1 MNLGLDSLAPKVG
14 AVVCLLLAGVVF
26 APALV
31 VSAPGSGVAEYY
43 AAGPIGVSIVGVL
56 ALLDVVVFLA
66 GAQERSDPATLSGVA
81 LVSGLAMVLFSLL
94 WALAIDPTLLFS
106 FPAEYAWLE
115 THRWVVVTGA
125 AVAAIAAASYA
136 RRVLS

>member
-1 MNLGLDSLAPKVG
+1 MNFALDSLAPKVG

-26 APALV
+26 APAIV

-43 AAGPIGVSIVGVL
+43 AAGPIGISIVGVL
-56 ALLDVVVFLA
+56 ALIDVVVFLA
-66 GAQERSDPATLSGVA
+66 GDRERSDPATLAGVA

-94 WALAIDPTLLFS
+94 WAMAIDQTLLFS
-106 FPAEYAWLE
+106 FPAEYAWME
-115 THRWVVVTGA
+115 NHRWIVVTGA

-136 RRVLS
+136 RSVLN